1 MNIILIGIQGSGKST
16 QGIALSKKL
25 GVPYLST
32 GHIFREMAKEKT
44 PLGREIKLIINA
56 GVLIS
61 DQKTLLIVS
70 EYLSRPEYV
79 KGYIIDG
86 FPRTI
91 NQVEN
96 FSNGVDKVFYI
107 KISDKETLWRI
118 FGRQEVREDETM
130 LAIRRRIDLFHKFT
144 EPVVEY
150 YRHKGILVEINGDQP
165 IKAITAE
172 ILKALGKE

>member
-1 MNIILIGIQGSGKST
+1 ML
-16 QGIALSKKL
+16 
-25 GVPYLST
+25 
-32 GHIFREMAKEKT
+32 FR
-44 PLGREIKLIINA
+44 
-56 GVLIS
+56 
-61 DQKTLLIVS
+61 S
-70 EYLSRPEYV
+70 EYLSRPQYV

-86 FPRTI
+86 FPRTL

-118 FGRQEVREDETM
+118 FGRQEIREDETM

-150 YRHKGILVEINGDQP
+150 YRHKGILVEVDGEQSIE
-165 IKAITAE
+165 AITTE
-172 ILKALGKE
+172 MLKNLGVE